1 MQRNTKDIN
10 HRKVRDHCHITRK
23 YKSAVYSICNLKFQM
38 PNEIPVVYHNVSNY
52 DYHSNIKE
60 LANEFKGQFEYFGEN
75 KEKYKI
81 FSVPIKK

>member
-10 HRKVRDHCHITRK
+10 HRKVKDHCHITRK

-52 DYHSNIKE
+52 DYQMSLKGNLNI
-60 LANEFKGQFEYFGEN
+60 L
-75 KEKYKI
+75 EK
-81 FSVPIKK
+81 IKKSTKSFLFQ